1 MYFLKLTET
10 SVLTVANRV
19 HGGAHGERKGRE
31 KPNYSER
38 GRPFRSVSKCLL
50 RFGGGA
56 ECDSV
61 QQSAAGLCLQSRFS
75 GTQKPITGAEP
86 ISYPQL

>member
-1 MYFLKLTET
+1 M
-10 SVLTVANRV
+10 
-19 HGGAHGERKGRE
+19 GRGKE
-31 KPNYSER
+31 GKKTNYSER
-38 GRPFRSVSKCLL
+38 GRTFRSVSKCLL
-50 RFGGGA
+50 QFGGGA